1 MIFPFNQNWR
11 TSRKPFALSL
21 ANSVNTG
28 ISYSTASGTV
38 PNQQRWASAGFRGFG
53 PTMTFPGG
61 SGLDG
66 MGNCG
71 CGGGCNGGNGGGNN
85 LVLYLLAGAGLYFL
99 ITGFMEQ
106 RRGYGD

>member
-28 ISYSTASGTV
+28 VSYSTPSGTV

-66 MGNCG
+66 MGSCG
-71 CGGGCNGGNGGGNN
+71 CGGGCNGGGGS
-85 LVLYLLAGAGLYFL
+85 LLTYAALGALAYFL
-99 ITGFMEQ
+99 FSGGAKRQ
-106 RRGYGD
+106 SLYGE

>member
-28 ISYSTASGTV
+28 ISYSTPSGTV

-66 MGNCG
+66 MGCG
-71 CGGGCNGGNGGGNN
+71 CGGGCGGGDSN
-85 LVLYLLAGAGLYFL
+85 LLLYAALGALAFYLFKGAGRSSL
-99 ITGFMEQ
+99 
-106 RRGYGD
+106 YGD